1 MTGNETCGNGVTS
14 ISRKTSAMFFYLAAS
29 GQSTIHNHMSPA
41 HLMRKQNR
49 LPFPRKSMKVYD
61 IFVEN
66 ITVSTGFLEYL

>member
-1 MTGNETCGNGVTS
+1 
-14 ISRKTSAMFFYLAAS
+14 MFFYPPAS
-29 GQSTIHNHMSPA
+29 SQSTIDNHMSPS

-49 LPFPRKSMKVYD
+49 LQYLRKCMKVYD

>member
-1 MTGNETCGNGVTS
+1 MWKWSYIFDYIAQNPRSV
-14 ISRKTSAMFFYLAAS
+14 FLPAAS
-29 GQSTIHNHMSPA
+29 SQSTIDNHMSPA

-49 LPFPRKSMKVYD
+49 LQYLRKCMKVYD

>member
-1 MTGNETCGNGVTS
+1 
-14 ISRKTSAMFFYLAAS
+14 MFFYLS
-29 GQSTIHNHMSPA
+29 SSSQSTIDNHMSPA

-49 LPFPRKSMKVYD
+49 LQYLRKCMKVYD